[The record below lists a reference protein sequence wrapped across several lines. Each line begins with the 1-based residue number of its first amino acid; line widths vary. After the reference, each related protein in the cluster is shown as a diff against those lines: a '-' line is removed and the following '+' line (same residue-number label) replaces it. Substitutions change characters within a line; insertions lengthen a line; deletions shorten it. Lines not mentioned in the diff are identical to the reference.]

1 MLETQLRMAQMQLAN
16 PRLELFQAWLD
27 LQVNE
32 VIKVRLSSATLRPIT
47 YFCALCVGLI
57 LK

>member
-1 MLETQLRMAQMQLAN
+1 MQLAN